1 MKKFIKW
8 GGEIKTIIG
17 CRNSSKKTPKLHAA
31 LRFQTCSV
39 RPRQAWLSFP
49 SQAHFPLGPP
59 LRILHRLSIRFLL
72 YKTYRL
78 LAVSLALGPD
88 MEGVTFT
95 GNSFYAFLPSHFSHL
110 RRRENTL
117 CPQKY
122 FCAWNSH
129 ATLLQVT
136 SSYGD
141 GLITRVTPPS
151 IRHSTNT
158 DFLFLFLDTLAHS
171 QFLRPRN
178 GDNSTTSLGH
188 CDSVRKKP
196 L

>member
-1 MKKFIKW
+1 M
-8 GGEIKTIIG
+8 GGGIKTIIRS
-17 CRNSSKKTPKLHAA
+17 RNSSKKTPKLHAA

-95 GNSFYAFLPSHFSHL
+95 GNSFYAFLPSHFRL
-110 RRRENTL
+110 PMVTV
-117 CPQKY
+117 
-122 FCAWNSH
+122 
-129 ATLLQVT
+129 LLPV
-136 SSYGD
+136 
-141 GLITRVTPPS
+141 
-151 IRHSTNT
+151 
-158 DFLFLFLDTLAHS
+158 
-171 QFLRPRN
+171 
-178 GDNSTTSLGH
+178 
-188 CDSVRKKP
+188 
-196 L
+196 